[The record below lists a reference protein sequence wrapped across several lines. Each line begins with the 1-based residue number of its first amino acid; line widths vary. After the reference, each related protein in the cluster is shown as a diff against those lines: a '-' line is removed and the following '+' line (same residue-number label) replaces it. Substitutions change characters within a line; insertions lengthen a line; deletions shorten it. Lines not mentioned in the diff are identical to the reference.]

1 MPSIKKNN
9 YLSMSRNIPEKCRY
23 SLYCS
28 RSQKSYTVIYCQ
40 IVLQKEEEQQLTW
53 PVLHD
58 DFMIGTARLKDW
70 DKIDS
75 PT

>member
-1 MPSIKKNN
+1 MLHNT
-9 YLSMSRNIPEKCRY
+9 PEKCR
-23 SLYCS
+23 SHLYCS
-28 RSQKSYTVIYCQ
+28 RSLKSRIVVYCQ
-40 IVLQKEEEQQLTW
+40 IVLQEEKEEQLTW

>member
-1 MPSIKKNN
+1 MLHNT
-9 YLSMSRNIPEKCRY
+9 PEECR
-23 SLYCS
+23 SHLYCS
-28 RSQKSYTVIYCQ
+28 RNPKSRIVMYCQ
-40 IVLQKEEEQQLTW
+40 IVLQKEKEELTW
-53 PVLHD
+53 SVLHD